1 MARKAHNR
9 LLGTLLAASMLAALV
24 AAPSAGA
31 AGDPV
36 AGGHFDLALA
46 QSFKHLLHKRHS
58 SIAVTGLAIQGGSV
72 DPISGSGSLKLSG
85 RVKFS
90 HRRKSVTF
98 QKLTANLGPNGS
110 LAGSAVRRHGRVSG
124 ASTNLFD
131 LNGGSVTRDGFG
143 ARISGV
149 QASFG
154 LGSARG
160 LRHRLGVRLPSAS
173 AGSLAVATQPA
184 TVEVLGGTATVTQ
197 DLSGAVASKLR
208 AHCIDPVNGIRPS
221 GQATQPGGPGTS
233 FQIPVSG
240 GTISPNGWTDGVVDL
255 TGGMDIDVGGAG
267 LPGGCP
273 TSSVATVHLANFA
286 VNVAHKS
293 VLTDFSVSGPG
304 SPFGNTVFRDELQ
317 GDTSQ
322 ATMLADPANHV
333 LTASGA
339 TLGLDST
346 SVMVMNQYL
355 PHVSGGASTD
365 FVVGDMLGSA
375 SMTVNSR

>member
-1 MARKAHNR
+1 MASTAPHR

-24 AAPSAGA
+24 VAPSAGA

-46 QSFKHLLHKRHS
+46 QSFKQLLHKRHS
-58 SIAVTGLAIQGGSV
+58 SVAVSGLAIQSGSV

-90 HRRKSVTF
+90 HRRKSVVF
-98 QKLTANLGPNGS
+98 QKLTATLGPNGS
-110 LAGSAVRRHGRVSG
+110 LTGSAVLRHGRAG

-131 LNGGSVTRDGFG
+131 LNGGSVARDGFG

-160 LRHRLGVRLPSAS
+160 LRHALGVRLPSAS

-197 DLSGAVASKLR
+197 DLSGAVAAKLR

-221 GQATQPGGPGTS
+221 GQANQPGGPGSS

-240 GTISPNGWTDGVVDL
+240 GTISPNGWTDGEVDL
-255 TGGMDIDVGGAG
+255 SGGMDIDVGGPG

-304 SPFGNTVFRDELQ
+304 SPFGNSVMRVELQ

-339 TLGLDST
+339 TLGLDSV
-346 SVMVMNQYL
+346 SVSVMNQYL
-355 PHVSGGASTD
+355 PHVSGGASTN
-365 FVVGDMLGSA
+365 FAVGDMLGSA